1 MANEQN
7 LKPLNTRAKSVQ
19 REIQSK
25 GGKARAK
32 KIKEQKTL
40 KEELLTAL
48 ALVVEDN
55 KTIQEIGIEALLKK
69 FMQGDPKAFELVR
82 DTTGQKCVE
91 KVEISQTVDESI
103 KEIEKYMKSK

>member
-7 LKPLNTRAKSVQ
+7 LKPLNTRSKSVQ

-40 KEELLTAL
+40 KEELLLLLAEGDTQKQISL
-48 ALVVEDN
+48 AL
-55 KTIQEIGIEALLKK
+55 IQKAL
-69 FMQGDPKAFELVR
+69 QGDTKAFEVIR
-82 DTTGQKCVE
+82 DSTGQKCVE

-103 KEIEKYMKSK
+103 KEIEKYMKGK

>member
-7 LKPLNTRAKSVQ
+7 LKPLNTRSKSVQ

-40 KEELLTAL
+40 KEELLLLLAEGDTQKQISL
-48 ALVVEDN
+48 ALI
-55 KTIQEIGIEALLKK
+55 KKALN
-69 FMQGDPKAFELVR
+69 GDTKAFEVIR
-82 DTTGQKCVE
+82 DSIGQKPTDKQEVKVVE
-91 KVEISQTVDESI
+91 SDWFI
-103 KEIEKYMKSK
+103 